1 MGQMKNFK
9 QLIKELPSKTIVFAF
24 GRFNPP
30 TTGHELLIKAV
41 KKLAQQKRADHV
53 IYASRSQDA
62 KKNPLTV
69 ERKVHYLNM
78 MFPQTHFVGANDHVR
93 TFIEAAKELNKKYKN
108 IIMIAGSDR
117 VAEFNRLL
125 NTYNGKEF
133 NFDTIEVISAGE
145 RDPDA
150 DNATGMSATK
160 MRTYASKGDYA
171 SFKKGLPSSM
181 RDIDGKRLMNDIR
194 QGMGLDA
201 IREEINLVKDDLRE
215 QYFRGEIFNVG
226 DIVESADEVFTIVK
240 RGSNHLL
247 VQGTNGLLVSKWIS
261 DVSITER
268 EFMLDEELTQK
279 TLKPIDK
286 IKVARVI
293 ATMLGLENVE
303 STSNPNNLV
312 NLALRRVR
320 TKALNAEALAIID
333 KMLKLA
339 TQMGIQYDTS
349 LVPTKLKEAAVI
361 VKPKEVMSF
370 KDFEKI
376 KKQQNLDMPDEPVS
390 DSDMDADQDPEYNK
404 NDQEVGGLLVQP
416 YPSADDNLRR
426 RKVKY
431 QLGEA
436 EDAAA
441 KAAEKAAKETAKA
454 QLQIKHAKEKEAL
467 VAKQAADREKLKS
480 EHKVVSFKS
489 HLAETALNPKDPHGD
504 YAAKS
509 KALQDI
515 QTDPHTHKDPELKAE
530 LVRRKADL
538 EREYAKHKTN
548 EEVEL
553 NENAAVRKKAEKS
566 GVSYSTLIKVYRRG
580 VAAWNSG
587 HRPGTT
593 PEQWGLAR
601 VNSYITKGKGTY
613 HGADKDL
620 REEEMLDEKLKSVP
634 KDKESGEPKKYVA
647 GLSKS
652 TAKARAAHWDKAD
665 KLSDK
670 DPEAYKPAPGDETA
684 KTKESKHTKK
694 YKELYGEAVDD
705 YEKDIQV
712 LDFDSDIEAEIDKIV
727 AELSDDDIMDEVYD
741 DDEVVEID
749 DETGEE
755 IEQDEEDKKIDEQL
769 KEVLSRMQRI
779 KAKQRLRRTAAKR
792 QRSTRIALKKFSSSK
807 TINKRARRAAVK
819 ALKNRLLRGRNPNK
833 LSVGE
838 KERVER
844 IIASK
849 KTLLNRIA
857 LKMVPRVRKIEKSR
871 MSHGKVTKGSQPSV
885 F

>member
-1 MGQMKNFK
+1 MGQMKNYT
-9 QLIKELPSKTIVFAF
+9 QLIKELPSNTIVFAF

-30 TTGHELLIKAV
+30 TTGHELLVKAV

-108 IIMIAGSDR
+108 IIMVAGSDR
-117 VAEFNRLL
+117 VSEFNRLL

-145 RDPDA
+145 RDPDSDTA
-150 DNATGMSATK
+150 SGMSATK
-160 MRTYASKGDYA
+160 MREAAKAGRYEDVKNAQGKVVKG
-171 SFKKGLPSSM
+171 FKTGLPSTM
-181 RDIDGKRLMNDIR
+181 RDIDGRRLMNDIR
-194 QGMGLDA
+194 MGMGMQA
-201 IREEINLVKDDLRE
+201 VREQVVFEKDELRE

-226 DIVESADEVFTIVK
+226 DIVESENSVYAIVK

-247 VQGTNGLLVSKWIS
+247 VQGTDGQMVSKWIK
-261 DVSITER
+261 DVSLTQR

-279 TLKPIDK
+279 TLRPTDK
-286 IKVARVI
+286 IKVARVL
-293 ATMLGLENVE
+293 ATMLGVEKPESSANPENLI
-303 STSNPNNLV
+303 NLG
-312 NLALRRVR
+312 LRRIR
-320 TKALNAEALAIID
+320 TKALNPEALAIVD

-349 LVPTKLKEAAVI
+349 LLPSKLKEAAVI
-361 VKPKEVMSF
+361 VVPKEVMSF
-370 KDFEKI
+370 KDFDKI
-376 KKQQNLDMPDEPVS
+376 KKQQNIDAPTDPINTS
-390 DSDMDADQDPEYNK
+390 DKDAEEDPEHDK
-404 NDQEVGGLLVQP
+404 NDAEVGGILVTP
-416 YPSADDNLRR
+416 HPGADDNLRR

-431 QLGEA
+431 QLGES
-436 EDAAA
+436 EDGIQSTAQHQLTASSKEHSKKEKKLAQSFINRMQGVVEASDPAAA
-441 KAAEKAAKETAKA
+441 AAERAAKETAKA
-454 QLQIKHAKEKEAL
+454 QLSVKHAKEKEAL
-467 VAKQAADREKLKS
+467 QVKQAADREKLKTES
-480 EHKVVSFKS
+480 LLSFKN
-489 HLAETALNPKDPHGD
+489 LYAAEEEIDEAAETGL
-504 YAAKS
+504 AAK
-509 KALQDI
+509 
-515 QTDPHTHKDPELKAE
+515 
-530 LVRRKADL
+530 
-538 EREYAKHKTN
+538 AK
-548 EEVEL
+548 
-553 NENAAVRKKAEKS
+553 KS
-566 GVSYSTLIKVYRRG
+566 GVSLSTLKKVYARG

-593 PEQWGLAR
+593 PQQWGMAR

-620 REEEMLDEKLKSVP
+620 REEQIDEKIKEVP
-634 KDKESGEPKKYVA
+634 KDKESGLPKKYVA
-647 GLSKS
+647 GLSAS
-652 TAKARAAHWDKAD
+652 TAKARAAHWDKMD
-665 KLSDK
+665 KKSDS
-670 DPEAYKPAPGDETA
+670 DPSAYEPAPGDASA

-694 YKELYGEAVDD
+694 YRDMYGEQVETDDSD
-705 YEKDIQV
+705 YEKMIAI
-712 LDFDSDIEAEIDKIV
+712 LDFSDDSSEDEIDKIV

-769 KEVLSRMQRI
+769 TEVLSRMQRI

-792 QRSTRIALKKFSSSK
+792 KRSTKIALKKYSSSK

-849 KTLLNRIA
+849 KSLVNRIA
-857 LKMVPRVRKIEKSR
+857 LKMVPRVRKIEKAR
-871 MSHGKVTKGSQPSV
+871 MSHSKVTKGSTPSV

>member
-108 IIMIAGSDR
+108 IVMVAGSDR
-117 VAEFNRLL
+117 VSEFNRLL

-160 MRTYASKGDYA
+160 MRAAAQKGNYVE
-171 SFKKGLPSSM
+171 FKKGLPSTM

-201 IREEINLVKDDLRE
+201 IREEIKLVKDVLRE
-215 QYFRGEIFNVG
+215 QYFLGEIFNVG

-261 DVSITER
+261 DVAITER

-303 STSNPNNLV
+303 STSNPTNLI

-320 TKALNAEALAIID
+320 TKALNAEALSIID

-339 TQMGIQYDTS
+339 TQMDIQYDTS

-376 KKQQNLDMPDEPVS
+376 KKQQNLDMSDEPVN
-390 DSDMDADQDPEYNK
+390 DSDKDAELDPDYNK
-404 NDQEVGGLLVQP
+404 TDIETGGLLVQP

-431 QLGEA
+431 QIGESEKRLPQSFRSRMNEVTEA
-436 EDAAA
+436 ADPAAA
-441 KAAEKAAKETAKA
+441 AAEKAAKETAKA
-454 QLQIKHAKEKEAL
+454 QLSVKHAKEKEAL
-467 VAKQAADREKLKS
+467 HVKQAADREKLK
-480 EHKVVSFKS
+480 
-489 HLAETALNPKDPHGD
+489 
-504 YAAKS
+504 
-509 KALQDI
+509 
-515 QTDPHTHKDPELKAE
+515 
-530 LVRRKADL
+530 
-538 EREYAKHKTN
+538 
-548 EEVEL
+548 EE
-553 NENAAVRKKAEKS
+553 
-566 GVSYSTLIKVYRRG
+566 
-580 VAAWNSG
+580 
-587 HRPGTT
+587 
-593 PEQWGLAR
+593 
-601 VNSYITKGKGTY
+601 
-613 HGADKDL
+613 
-620 REEEMLDEKLKSVP
+620 
-634 KDKESGEPKKYVA
+634 
-647 GLSKS
+647 
-652 TAKARAAHWDKAD
+652 
-665 KLSDK
+665 SD
-670 DPEAYKPAPGDETA
+670 D
-684 KTKESKHTKK
+684 S
-694 YKELYGEAVDD
+694 D
-705 YEKDIQV
+705 YEKMIAI
-712 LDFDSDIEAEIDKIV
+712 LDFSDDSSEDEIDKIV
-727 AELSDDDIMDEVYD
+727 AELSDDDIIDEVYD
-741 DDEVVEID
+741 DEEVVEID

-755 IEQDEEDKKIDEQL
+755 IEQDEDDKKIDEQL
-769 KEVLSRMQRI
+769 NEVLSRMQRI

-792 QRSTRIALKKFSSSK
+792 KRSTKIALRKFSSSK

-849 KTLLNRIA
+849 KTLVNRIA
-857 LKMVPRVRKIEKSR
+857 LKMVPRVRKIEKAR
-871 MSHGKVTKGSQPSV
+871 MSHTKVTKGSSPSV

>member
-108 IIMIAGSDR
+108 IVMVAGSDR
-117 VAEFNRLL
+117 VQEFNRLL
-125 NTYNGKEF
+125 NQYNGKEF

-160 MRTYASKGDYA
+160 MRTYASKGDYKN
-171 SFKKGLPSSM
+171 FKRGLPSSM

-215 QYFRGEIFNVG
+215 QYFRGEIFNIG

-247 VQGTNGLLVSKWIS
+247 VQGTDGLLVSKWIS
-261 DVSITER
+261 DVSITQR

-303 STSNPNNLV
+303 STSNPTNLI

-320 TKALNAEALAIID
+320 TKALNAEALSIIG

-339 TQMGIQYDTS
+339 TQMEIKFDTS
-349 LVPTKLKEAAVI
+349 LMPTKLKESAT
-361 VKPKEVMSF
+361 PKEVMSF

-376 KKQQNLDMPDEPVS
+376 KKQQNLDMPEDPINTS
-390 DSDMDADQDPEYNK
+390 DKDAEEDREHDK

-416 YPSADDNLRR
+416 YPQADDNLRR

-454 QLQIKHAKEKEAL
+454 QLSIKHAKEKETL
-467 VAKQAADREKLKS
+467 VAKHAADREKLKEES
-480 EHKVVSFKS
+480 
-489 HLAETALNPKDPHGD
+489 DD
-504 YAAKS
+504 
-509 KALQDI
+509 
-515 QTDPHTHKDPELKAE
+515 
-530 LVRRKADL
+530 VR
-538 EREYAKHKTN
+538 
-548 EEVEL
+548 
-553 NENAAVRKKAEKS
+553 
-566 GVSYSTLIKVYRRG
+566 
-580 VAAWNSG
+580 
-587 HRPGTT
+587 
-593 PEQWGLAR
+593 
-601 VNSYITKGKGTY
+601 
-613 HGADKDL
+613 
-620 REEEMLDEKLKSVP
+620 
-634 KDKESGEPKKYVA
+634 
-647 GLSKS
+647 
-652 TAKARAAHWDKAD
+652 
-665 KLSDK
+665 
-670 DPEAYKPAPGDETA
+670 
-684 KTKESKHTKK
+684 
-694 YKELYGEAVDD
+694 D
-705 YEKDIQV
+705 YEQDIQV
-712 LDFDSDIEAEIDKIV
+712 LDFDPNIEAEIDKLV

-741 DDEVVEID
+741 DDEVIEVD

-755 IEQDEEDKKIDEQL
+755 VEQDEDDKKIDEHL
-769 KEVLSRMQRI
+769 NEVLSRMQRI

-792 QRSTRIALKKFSSSK
+792 QRSTKIALKKYSSSK

-849 KTLLNRIA
+849 KTLVNRIA

-871 MSHGKVTKGSQPSV
+871 MSHGKVTKGSQASV